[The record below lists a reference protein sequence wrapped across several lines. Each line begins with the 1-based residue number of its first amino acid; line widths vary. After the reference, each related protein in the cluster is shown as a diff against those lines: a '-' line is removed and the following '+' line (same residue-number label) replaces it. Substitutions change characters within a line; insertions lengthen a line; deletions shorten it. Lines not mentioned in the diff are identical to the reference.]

1 MLYNFES
8 KTLEK
13 QSVLNEVSIIVENLC
28 DEFSLENHFATI
40 SLTLHE
46 LLSLMIRHDEKEK
59 TEYFIDSI
67 IESGEIA
74 FQIRTEN
81 DLKFLEKEL
90 LHSEEGTIIMALSD
104 EVEIREFRDM
114 PLTAE
119 YKNNSRGLGL
129 YDMVKHIEDGTPFRA
144 SSDLLLHVLEVM
156 TGFERA
162 YERKAFAEINTKP
175 DRPMPL

>member
-104 EVEIREFRDM
+104 EVEISDDYSSICIMFHVKQKKVSHTEGRE
-114 PLTAE
+114 E
-119 YKNNSRGLGL
+119 VYKENMQKFL
-129 YDMVKHIEDGTPFRA
+129 YTDDEIEEIKKR
-144 SSDLLLHVLEVM
+144 LKQKNLH
-156 TGFERA
+156 F
-162 YERKAFAEINTKP
+162 
-175 DRPMPL
+175 